1 MIARIDGQRHELER
15 ASKVP
20 HRWEPGGTLVLTLE
34 EHAVEMMVLKLGAG
48 RYEIWLGGE
57 RHLVEEERGRAGSQG
72 GGSEDDTLVIAPMP
86 AKIVRIGVKA
96 GDDVSDGQTLVVLES
111 MKMELGV
118 TAPRAGRVQRI
129 GAEVKVGAIVPAG
142 TLLVE
147 LEPAVTT

>member
-1 MIARIDGQRHELER
+1 VRALLQRTSGARVRVG
-15 ASKVP
+15 
-20 HRWEPGGTLVLTLE
+20 EP
-34 EHAVEMMVLKLGAG
+34 
-48 RYEIWLGGE
+48 
-57 RHLVEEERGRAGSQG
+57 
-72 GGSEDDTLVIAPMP
+72 
-86 AKIVRIGVKA
+86 
-96 GDDVSDGQTLVVLES
+96 LVVLES

>member
-1 MIARIDGQRHELER
+1 MIARIDGQLHELEP
-15 ASKVP
+15 AAKVP
-20 HRWEPGGTLVLTLE
+20 HRWESGGRLVLTLE
-34 EHAVEMMVLKLGAG
+34 ERAVEVTVLKLGAG
-48 RYEIWLGGE
+48 RYEVWIDGE
-57 RHLVEEERGRAGSQG
+57 RHLVEEERRGAGAG
-72 GGSEDDTLVIAPMP
+72 GNQAEDDTLVAPMP

-96 GDDVSDGQTLVVLES
+96 GDDVTDGQTLVVLES

-147 LEPAVTT
+147 LEPARAT